1 MCDGDLGRNVSVKRE
16 IQDSTEK
23 SKKTWANLDSYC
35 SATAA
40 AVSLSFTDQ
49 FVTVSA
55 TDLLKRS
62 HDGRDL

>member
-1 MCDGDLGRNVSVKRE
+1 MCDGDLGRNVSVKRD

-49 FVTVSA
+49 FVTV
-55 TDLLKRS
+55 
-62 HDGRDL
+62 